1 MWMIWHYISWLLF
14 IVPVLLVVMIVRSF
28 TAGRR
33 GFRKG
38 LQRDVP
44 VWESKG
50 LISREQGDGILK
62 SYKLRRPDARHGMD
76 MVKVLSVIGALFIGI
91 GVIFFIGS
99 NWQRIPAF
107 AKTAILLGVTI
118 FTLFAGYIFSYEKK
132 GFENLGKSLL
142 LLACLLWGGSVALIA
157 QIYHMPV
164 SDNWFVMWLWAFPIL
179 PVALFFRNTYVYVL
193 SSLLFL
199 IWNFL
204 YGANTRQPNYIYPV
218 ISFAILLPFGREF
231 TVGRRINIIGLII
244 AAITCCFVN
253 QEWVALLISLGLL
266 FYAFYKKEEVFYI
279 HAATVS
285 FLCWAITFH
294 IARGPYPNLYFIA
307 PLAALLYLSHKNK
320 AGSNVVLALL
330 AALVWLDL
338 TIYSYSEM
346 FRLGYGYY
354 DFLIMQMILGA
365 MIYVAGIR
373 IKMRKDEFFILYKV
387 FGFLACLVFTYL
399 LTFNAGHYWQ
409 ARVTP
414 QFGVLAAFPL
424 AVVLIGF
431 TFAAKEGYFR
441 SRVALLEFLGMG
453 AVIAVVAFFMG
464 LPDNLTANVFLANA
478 LLFSFALISIFLGIE
493 VQMPAVF
500 NGGVVIFA
508 ALLITRFIDI
518 GWKMKEKSLFFIVG
532 GIILL
537 AMGIFVENR
546 RRKIVERI
554 KSS

>member
-1 MWMIWHYISWLLF
+1 MIWHYISWLLV
-14 IVPVLLVVMIVRSF
+14 IIPVLLIVMIVRGF

-62 SYKLRRPDARHGMD
+62 SYDLRRPDARHGMD

-142 LLACLLWGGSVALIA
+142 FLACLLWGGSIALIG

-164 SDNWFVMWLWAFPIL
+164 SDNWFIMWLWALPIL
-179 PVALFFRNTYVYVL
+179 PVALFFRNTYVYIL
-193 SSLLFL
+193 SSVLFL

-204 YGANTRQPNYIYPV
+204 YGANTHQANYLYPV
-218 ISFAILLPFGREF
+218 IVFAAVLPFGAKF
-231 TVGRRINIIGLII
+231 TVGRRINIIGLVI
-244 AAITCCFVN
+244 AAIACCSLKF
-253 QEWVALLISLGLL
+253 EWLALLISSGLL
-266 FYAFYKKEEVFYI
+266 YYAFFRKEEASYL
-279 HAATVS
+279 HAATIS
-285 FLCWAITFH
+285 FLCWAITFFTV
-294 IARGPYPNLYFIA
+294 RDYSPNLYFIA
-307 PLAALLYLSHKNK
+307 PLAALFYLSHKNK
-320 AGSNVVLALL
+320 AGLNVVLTLA

-338 TIYSYSEM
+338 TIYSYAALLG
-346 FRLGYGYY
+346 FGYGYY
-354 DFLIMQMILGA
+354 DFLIMQMILGV

-373 IKMRKDEFFILYKV
+373 IKMRKYEFFILYKA
-387 FGFLACLVFTYL
+387 FGFLACLVFAYL
-399 LTFNAGHYWQ
+399 LTFNVGYHWQ
-409 ARVTP
+409 ARITP
-414 QFGVLAAFPL
+414 KFGALAVFPL
-424 AVVLIGF
+424 SAALKGF
-431 TFAAKEGYFR
+431 IFAAKEGYFKNR
-441 SRVALLEFLGMG
+441 AAILELLGMG
-453 AVIAVVAFFMG
+453 AVIAVVAFFMAM
-464 LPDNLTANVFLANA
+464 PNNLKASVFLANA

-532 GIILL
+532 GIVLL
-537 AMGIFVENR
+537 AMGIFIENR